1 MDGKQLRAIEERA
14 NRATPGPWEEVAE
27 SGEWWVTGPET
38 GVHFVMA
45 TNASEGIL
53 QANVDFICAARTD
66 VPALIAEI
74 RELRAK
80 LDAVPVSAIG
90 YLMADITPADDGDTQ
105 RLYESRAAVLAWLD
119 DEQDAAN
126 ADAEMRAPTYNGGCW

>member
-74 RELRAK
+74 RALRAK
-80 LDAVPVSAIG
+80 LDAVPVYVAGVVGAAPLVSFEDFYTFVTGIGTDTDTSADGLVI
-90 YLMADITPADDGDTQ
+90 PDDGG
-105 RLYESRAAVLAWLD
+105 
-119 DEQDAAN
+119 DE
-126 ADAEMRAPTYNGGCW
+126 

>member
-27 SGEWWVTGPET
+27 SGEWWVTAPET

-45 TNASEGIL
+45 TN
-53 QANVDFICAARTD
+53 ARTD

-80 LDAVPVSAIG
+80 LDAVPG
-90 YLMADITPADDGDTQ
+90 YVFACINARERGEMVLPSLGEWLADGDDTDTDAAAGIVIPDDGG
-105 RLYESRAAVLAWLD
+105 
-119 DEQDAAN
+119 DE
-126 ADAEMRAPTYNGGCW
+126 